1 MMLVLPLITGGALA
15 TVVKSLGVS
24 LPFGLSS
31 LIGGG
36 SRGRGFD
43 GISGGRGQGLGLDQV
58 VNIAKM
64 FI

>member
-1 MMLVLPLITGGALA
+1 MLVLPLVTGGALA
-15 TVVKSLGVS
+15 TVVKSLGIS
-24 LPFGLSS
+24 LPFGLAG

-36 SRGRGFD
+36 SSRGGFD
-43 GISGGRGQGLGLDQV
+43 GYSGGRSEGLGIDQV